1 MTITRKSSR
10 ASRRTRPRPG
20 DWKVLEGGLGRVR
33 WSRIQTAQARI
44 VSGYYERE
52 EVQSYVVTQIL
63 KELKRH

>member
-1 MTITRKSSR
+1 MTVTRKSNRAPKSARPR
-10 ASRRTRPRPG
+10 ASE
-20 DWKVLEGGLGRVR
+20 WKVLEGADRIR